1 MTNIFCL
8 LFFVSCMANRNYS
21 HKKECCLGFFV
32 IQKEIGKDD
41 VLVFTINNS
50 NATNVELSDPECLS
64 NTFLELR
71 DSSNKII
78 PGAFIKPIYQCGQVF
93 NEIDAGKSFQFL
105 YPISLNKMFKIN
117 PGHTY
122 LLKAS
127 YHGLVKKNSEKFY
140 CDLIFQGAIFIK
152 D

>member
-1 MTNIFCL
+1 
-8 LFFVSCMANRNYS
+8 MANRNYS

-78 PGAFIKPIYQCGQVF
+78 PGAFIKPIYQVQRLSLTSCT
-93 NEIDAGKSFQFL
+93 
-105 YPISLNKMFKIN
+105 ISSADCL
-117 PGHTY
+117 
-122 LLKAS
+122 S
-127 YHGLVKKNSEKFY
+127 RR
-140 CDLIFQGAIFIK
+140 
-152 D
+152 